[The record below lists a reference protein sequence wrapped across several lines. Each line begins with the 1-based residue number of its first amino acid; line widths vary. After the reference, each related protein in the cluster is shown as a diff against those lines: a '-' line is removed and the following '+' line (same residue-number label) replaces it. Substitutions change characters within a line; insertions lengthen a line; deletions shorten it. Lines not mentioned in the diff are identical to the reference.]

1 MSKTIDM
8 HSRAAPRLLRLPA
21 RFSLAITMAVALI
34 SIALAL
40 TACNLLTRSVA
51 PDTPTAPPPTLTLP
65 PTLPPASPT
74 PTQPTTTTL
83 VLWTTGI
90 YSPSTDT
97 PAGQILAQELADF
110 QASHPGV
117 AVDVILKNSYGKG
130 GILDFLMTSSAVAP
144 SILPD
149 IVVIDTAELGTAA
162 RAGILQPL
170 DNLISAE
177 IREDLFPS
185 AVRAG
190 QVGEQ
195 LMGIQF
201 EADIEHL
208 AYNLAKMQKPPVTWT
223 DVLTS
228 GITYIFPAAGR
239 NGMVNDAFLIQYYGA
254 GGRFFDDTGHPALD
268 QTILAEVLSFYRD
281 GAALGAI
288 PRDVLDYKSI
298 ADCWPVYLSARVSA
312 SHVTSAHYLSDRHML
327 LSTGF
332 APIPTRDGKA
342 VTINRGW
349 ALALVTKDPDRQ
361 ALAASLLE
369 WLLDPEN
376 NATWNQAAG
385 HLPTRRSAFEYL
397 DQTDE
402 YVTFA
407 YRRLENARP
416 YPTEPG
422 FEQMS
427 RALQQAVQ
435 NVLSGQAT
443 PEEAVAAVMSTI
455 RP

>member
-1 MSKTIDM
+1 MTS
-8 HSRAAPRLLRLPA
+8 
-21 RFSLAITMAVALI
+21 
-34 SIALAL
+34 
-40 TACNLLTRSVA
+40 
-51 PDTPTAPPPTLTLP
+51 PPI
-65 PTLPPASPT
+65 LPPASPT

-83 VLWTTGI
+83 VLWTTEI

-97 PAGQILAQELADF
+97 PAGQMLAQELADF
-110 QASHPGV
+110 QALHPNV
-117 AVDVILKNSYGKG
+117 AVDVILKKSYGEG
-130 GILDFLMTSSAVAP
+130 GILDFLITSSAVAP

-177 IREDLFPS
+177 LKEDLFPS
-185 AVRAG
+185 AVRVG
-190 QVGEQ
+190 QVGGQ
-195 LMGIQF
+195 LMGLQF

-254 GGRFFDDTGHPALD
+254 GGKFFDDTGHPALD
-268 QTILAEVLSFYRD
+268 QTTLIEVLSFYRD
-281 GAALGAI
+281 GIALGTI
-288 PRDVLDYKSI
+288 PLDVLNYKSI

-312 SHVTSAHYLSDRHML
+312 SHVDSARYLSDRHML
-327 LSTGF
+327 LSTSF

-342 VTINRGW
+342 VTISRGW

-369 WLLDPEN
+369 WLLDPEH
-376 NATWNQAAG
+376 NAIWNQAAG

-407 YRRLENARP
+407 YRRLENAQP

-422 FEQMS
+422 FEQMG

-435 NVLSGQAT
+435 SVLSGQAT
-443 PEEAVAAVMSTI
+443 PEEAAAVVMSSI